1 VYCEPA
7 LLVPYTT
14 IARAVGFNPGRSA
27 GGRRKPYSDSEWT
40 ARSQPLLFSGLGGS
54 YSW

>member
-14 IARAVGFNPGRSA
+14 IARAVFFKPGKSA

-40 ARSQPLLFSGLGGS
+40 TRRQPLLFNDLGGS
-54 YSW
+54 YS